1 MSLKHT
7 MLNKRRHTKEDL
19 LYNPTCESVEQA
31 NWAIVTEGRSEVAL
45 GWGWRIPD
53 LTARDKRTSWGDGH
67 ILHLDQG
74 NGYMGISTCQN
85 PLDCTLKMGALH
97 WGLCILSC
105 VWLLATPWTVACQG
119 PLSMG
124 FPRQEYCSGFA
135 ISFSRGSSWPRDR
148 TCLSFVSC
156 IGRWIYH
163 WATQETHCIEV
174 RVLAA
179 QSCPILCNPRAV
191 PARLLFPWNS
201 PGKNTGVGCH
211 SQPRDRTLVSCTA
224 GRFFII
230 WAKGT

>member
-124 FPRQEYCSGFA
+124 FPRQEY
-135 ISFSRGSSWPRDR
+135 
-148 TCLSFVSC
+148 
-156 IGRWIYH
+156 
-163 WATQETHCIEV
+163 
-174 RVLAA
+174 
-179 QSCPILCNPRAV
+179 
-191 PARLLFPWNS
+191 WNGLPFHS
-201 PGKNTGVGCH
+201 PGIFPIQGLN
-211 SQPRDRTLVSCTA
+211 SQVLSLLLWQVDSLPLAPPGKSE
-224 GRFFII
+224 
-230 WAKGT
+230 